1 MSLIAS
7 LATGVQTGIHTI
19 SPTLAST
26 DNPIADFSDTPWWL
40 SLVKALLVFVFLMVN
55 TLLVIWFERRVIG
68 RMQQRP
74 GPNRAGPFGLLQTLA
89 DGMKLAL
96 KEDVTPKNADK
107 VVFLLAPIIA
117 GAMAFVSFS
126 IIPMGPMVTMF
137 GHRTPLQ
144 LTDTSVAVLLVLA
157 VAGVGVYGIIMAG
170 WSSGSTYPLLGGLRS
185 TAQVISYEIAM
196 GLSLVSVFMYSGSMS
211 TSQIVASQKS
221 LWFAVSLIPSFLV
234 YVVTMVGET
243 NRLPFDL
250 AEGEGELTGG
260 FHTEYSSLKFAMF
273 FLGEYVNMFTVS
285 ALATTMFLGGW
296 QAPPGIAA
304 INDGMFNQGWWGLLW
319 FVIKLWGFMFFFVW
333 LRGSLPRVRYDQF
346 MRFGWKF
353 LIPATLL
360 WVVAVSFIRG
370 AQLAFFGANTAR
382 ASIIMVL
389 IFAAILLPVAWVWEG
404 RHEAAKVPV
413 EQPEE
418 IDPYAG
424 GYPIPPLPGQRL
436 VEPSLQGA
444 RSLAGSTGSAG
455 TAGAHPELTDQ
466 EDARG

>member
-7 LATGVQTGIHTI
+7 LAAV
-19 SPTLAST
+19 

-40 SLVKALLVFVFLMVN
+40 SLVKALLVFVFLLIN

-74 GPNRAGPFGLLQTLA
+74 GPNRTGPFGLLQTLA
-89 DGMKLAL
+89 DGLKLAF
-96 KEDVTPKNADK
+96 KEDLTPKNADK
-107 VVFLLAPIIA
+107 VIFMLAPIIA
-117 GAMAFVSFS
+117 GTMAFVSFA
-126 IIPMGPMVTMF
+126 IIPMGPMVSMF
-137 GHRTPLQ
+137 GHRTPMQ
-144 LTDTSVAVLLVLA
+144 LTDTPVAVLLVLA
-157 VAGVGVYGIIMAG
+157 VAGVGVYGIILAG

-185 TAQVISYEIAM
+185 TAQIISYEIAM
-196 GLSLVSVFMYSGSMS
+196 GLSLVAVFIYSGSMS

-221 LWFAVSLIPSFLV
+221 LWYIIPAFFSFMV

-260 FHTEYSSLKFAMF
+260 FHTEYSSMKFAMF

-353 LIPATLL
+353 LIPVTLL
-360 WVVAVSFIRG
+360 WVVSVAFIHG
-370 AQLAFFGANTAR
+370 AQLAFFGENTR
-382 ASIIMVL
+382 M
-389 IFAAILLPVAWVWEG
+389 AAIIVVGVISVLALAGAWLWEG
-404 RHEAAKVPV
+404 RHEAAAVRP
-413 EQPEE
+413 ERPEE
-418 IDPYAG
+418 IDPFAG
-424 GYPIPPLPGQRL
+424 GYPIPALPGQRL
-436 VEPSLQGA
+436 LEPSRQGT
-444 RSLAGSTGSAG
+444 RSLARSAG
-455 TAGAHPELTDQ
+455 SPDHPELTDQ
-466 EDARG
+466 EEPRG

>member
-1 MSLIAS
+1 MSLIVS
-7 LATGVQTGIHTI
+7 LAAGAQNGVHAIAP
-19 SPTLAST
+19 SLASA

-40 SLVKALLVFVFLMVN
+40 SLIKALLVFVFLLIN

-74 GPNRAGPFGLLQTLA
+74 GPNRTGPFGLLQTLA
-89 DGMKLAL
+89 DGLKLAF
-96 KEDVTPKNADK
+96 KEDLTPKNADK
-107 VVFLLAPIIA
+107 VVFLLAPMIA
-117 GAMAFVSFS
+117 GAMAFISFS
-126 IIPMGPMVTMF
+126 IIPMGPVVSMF

-144 LTDTSVAVLLVLA
+144 LTDTPVAVLLVLA

-196 GLSLVSVFMYSGSMS
+196 GLSLVAVFLYSGSMS

-221 LWFAVSLIPSFLV
+221 LWFIIPAFFSFLV

-260 FHTEYSSLKFAMF
+260 FHTEYSSMKFAMF

-319 FVIKLWGFMFFFVW
+319 FVIKLWSFMFFFVW

-353 LIPATLL
+353 LIPVTLM
-360 WVVAVSFIRG
+360 WVVTVTFIRG
-370 AQLAFFGANTAR
+370 AQLAFFGESTRTATVIVVGVI
-382 ASIIMVL
+382 SL
-389 IFAAILLPVAWVWEG
+389 IALAAAWLWEG
-404 RHEAAKVPV
+404 QHEAAAVPA
-413 EQPEE
+413 ERPEE
-418 IDPYAG
+418 IDPFAG
-424 GYPIPPLPGQRL
+424 GYPVPPMPGQRL
-436 VEPSLQGA
+436 REPSQQA
-444 RSLAGSTGSAG
+444 ERSLAGSTG
-455 TAGAHPELTDQ
+455 HPELSDQ
-466 EDARG
+466 EESRG

>member
-7 LATGVQTGIHTI
+7 LATGLQNGVHTI
-19 SPTLAST
+19 SPSLAST

-40 SLVKALLVFVFLMVN
+40 SLIKALLVFVFLLIN

-74 GPNRAGPFGLLQTLA
+74 GPNRTGPFGLLQTLA
-89 DGMKLAL
+89 DGLKLAF
-96 KEDVTPKNADK
+96 KEDLTPKNADK
-107 VVFLLAPIIA
+107 VVFVLAPMIA

-126 IIPMGPMVTMF
+126 IIPMGPTVRMF
-137 GHRTPLQ
+137 GHTTPLQ
-144 LTDTSVAVLLVLA
+144 LTDTPVAVLLVLA

-196 GLSLVSVFMYSGSMS
+196 GLSLVAVFLYSGSMS

-221 LWFAVSLIPSFLV
+221 LWFIIPAFFSFLV

-260 FHTEYSSLKFAMF
+260 FHTEYSSMKFAMF

-319 FVIKLWGFMFFFVW
+319 FVIKLWSFMFFFVW

-353 LIPATLL
+353 LIPVTLL
-360 WVVAVSFIRG
+360 WVVSVAFIRG
-370 AQLAFFGANTAR
+370 AQLAFFGGSTRTAT
-382 ASIIMVL
+382 IIVVGVISL
-389 IFAAILLPVAWVWEG
+389 IALAAAWLWEG
-404 RHEAAKVPV
+404 QHEAAAVPAGR
-413 EQPEE
+413 PEE
-418 IDPYAG
+418 IDPFAG
-424 GYPIPPLPGQRL
+424 GYPVPPMPGQRL
-436 VEPSLQGA
+436 REPSRQA
-444 RSLAGSTGSAG
+444 ERSLAGRAGQTGAD
-455 TAGAHPELTDQ
+455 HPELTDQ
-466 EDARG
+466 EEPRG

>member
-126 IIPMGPMVTMF
+126 IIPMGPMVSMF

-382 ASIIMVL
+382 ASIITLL

-404 RHEAAKVPV
+404 RHEAARVPV

-444 RSLAGSTGSAG
+444 RSLADS
-455 TAGAHPELTDQ
+455 AGAHPELTDQ

>member
-7 LATGVQTGIHTI
+7 LADGVQIGVSTI
-19 SPTLAST
+19 APALAST
-26 DNPIADFSDTPWWL
+26 DNPVADFSDTPWWL
-40 SLVKALLVFVFLMVN
+40 SLVKALFVFVFLLINVVI
-55 TLLVIWFERRVIG
+55 VIWFERRVIG

-89 DGMKLAL
+89 DGIKLL
-96 KEDVTPKNADK
+96 LQEDLIPDHADK
-107 VVFLLAPIIA
+107 GVFLLAPIIA
-117 GAMAFVSFS
+117 GTMAFVSFA
-126 IIPMGPMVTMF
+126 IIPMGPMISLF
-137 GHRTPLQ
+137 GHQTPMQ
-144 LTDTSVAVLLVLA
+144 LTDTPVAVLLVLA
-157 VAGVGVYGIIMAG
+157 VAGVGVYGIVLAG

-196 GLSLVSVFMYSGSMS
+196 GLSLVAIFLYSGSMS

-221 LWFAVSLIPSFLV
+221 MWFIIPAFFSFLV

-243 NRLPFDL
+243 NRLPFDV

-260 FHTEYSSLKFAMF
+260 FHTEYSSMRFAMF
-273 FLGEYVNMFTVS
+273 FLGEYINMFTVS

-319 FVIKLWGFMFFFVW
+319 FVIKLWLFMFFFVW
-333 LRGSLPRVRYDQF
+333 LRGTLPRVRYDQF

-353 LIPATLL
+353 LIPVTLL
-360 WVVAVSFIRG
+360 WVVSVAFIHG
-370 AQLAFFGANTAR
+370 AQLAFLGENTRTAT
-382 ASIIMVL
+382 IIVIGVIAAL
-389 IFAAILLPVAWVWEG
+389 ALGFAWIWEG
-404 RHEAAKVPV
+404 RRDAAFVPAAV
-413 EQPEE
+413 PEE
-418 IDPYAG
+418 IDPFAG

-436 VEPSLQGA
+436 REPSLNGA
-444 RSLAGSTGSAG
+444 RPLGGSA
-455 TAGAHPELTDQ
+455 AQKELNDQ